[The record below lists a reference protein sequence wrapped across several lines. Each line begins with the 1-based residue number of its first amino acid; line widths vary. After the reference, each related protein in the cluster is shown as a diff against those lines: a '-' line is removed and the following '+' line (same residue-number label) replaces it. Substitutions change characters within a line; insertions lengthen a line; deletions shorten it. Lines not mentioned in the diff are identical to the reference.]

1 MQNRINPN
9 RINIVTGH
17 FGSGKTEVAVNMAIK
32 LAKDGKK
39 VTIVDL
45 DIVNTYFRTED
56 ARQVLE
62 QAGIRVIS
70 PQFAN
75 TNLDMPTVPAEVISV
90 FADTDSYVVFDIGGD
105 KDGAFALGQYYRF
118 FAKEPY
124 SMYFVINTRRPLTQT
139 ADDILEYMDEIQ
151 AASRLKITDL
161 VNDTNLAADTNIDV
175 LLSGQ
180 SAIEEVSEHT
190 NIPLSFICGSHEVV
204 AQLPEALQDSAFG
217 MDLYLKLDF

>member
-1 MQNRINPN
+1 MQN

-32 LAKDGKK
+32 LAKSGKK

-56 ARQVLE
+56 ARHALE

-90 FADTDSYVVFDIGGD
+90 FADTENHVVFDIGGD
-105 KDGAFALGQYYRF
+105 KDGAFALGQYNRF
-118 FAKEPY
+118 FTKEPY
-124 SMYFVINTRRPLTQT
+124 SMYFVINTRRPLTQN
-139 ADDILEYMDEIQ
+139 ADDILEYIDEIQ
-151 AASRLKITDL
+151 AASRLTITDL
-161 VNDTNLAADTNIDV
+161 VNDTNLTCDTDIEV

-180 SAIEEVSEHT
+180 SAIDEVSQRT
-190 NIPLSFICGSHEVV
+190 GIPLSLICGGHDVV
-204 AQLPEALQDSAFG
+204 VQLPESLQDKAFG
-217 MDLYLKLDF
+217 MDLYLKLGF